1 TGLLPPDQLK
11 NDEARVN
18 DWEVRTF
25 PFAIAAVLGGMGSAY
40 LWHKSFTT
48 LTVQPAGEGAS
59 VSLSGRF

>member
-1 TGLLPPDQLK
+1 
-11 NDEARVN
+11 VN